1 MIRELQEKIDTN
13 VSAVRERISDA
24 AKRSGRTPE
33 SVKLI
38 AVSKYAQKDDGI
50 IEALLNAGCRDLG
63 ESRPQML
70 IEKAEAFAS
79 SPFASST
86 SEIHWHLIGTLQRN
100 KIRKV
105 LPFVSLMHSL
115 DSVRLIEAIDRII
128 AEESLPPVTG
138 LLEINISGDATK
150 QGFAPGDFPAV
161 LEEIAEF
168 SNVKIRGLMC
178 MSGLTSENHERRA
191 EFAAAGKL
199 WESLIPH
206 CPDNCRMEELSMGMS
221 DDFELAINEGA
232 TMVRL
237 GSSLFE
243 NILF

>member
-1 MIRELQEKIDTN
+1 MILGLQEKIDAN
-13 VSAVRERISDA
+13 VSVVRGRILDA
-24 AKRSGRTPE
+24 AKRFGRTPE

-50 IEALLNAGCRDLG
+50 IEALLNAGCRELG
-63 ESRPQML
+63 ESRPQKL

-79 SPFASST
+79 ST
-86 SEIHWHLIGTLQRN
+86 SKIHWHLIGTLQRN

-105 LPFVSLMHSL
+105 LPFVSLVHSL
-115 DSVRLIEAIDRII
+115 DSVRLIEAVDRII
-128 AEESLPPVTG
+128 IEESFPPVEG

-150 QGFAPGDFPAV
+150 QGFAPGDFPAA
-161 LEEIAEF
+161 LEEIAKF
-168 SNVKIRGLMC
+168 PNVKIRGLMC
-178 MSGLTSENHERRA
+178 MSGLTSESHERRA

-199 WESLIPH
+199 WKSLAPY

-221 DDFELAINEGA
+221 DDFELAIDEGA
-232 TMVRL
+232 TMIRI

-243 NILF
+243 NIL